1 MLVID
6 KKPEVGIIIARFQ
19 CPILH
24 EGHIEVIETVRANHP
39 RVLVFL
45 GLSPLKCTKNN
56 PFDFAIR
63 RAMLAEKYSDLEVL
77 YIEDVGDNE
86 LWSKNLDRM
95 IAKSVGPSLKVVLY
109 GSRDSFVKSYK
120 GHYPTAELVPTK
132 IISASEIRRRIG
144 IKSKFSQDFR
154 EGIVYATENQF
165 TSFKATVDMAVID
178 SKNKKILLARKPGRF
193 LLCFPGGFT
202 DPKKD
207 KSAED
212 TCIRE
217 VQEETGLVMTDK
229 PKYIGSTIIDD
240 WRYRHEEDKIMT
252 FFYHLE
258 YESGTPKASDDI
270 EFVIWK
276 KFGEITDADIANS
289 HRPLIHM
296 LNSYL
301 NNELLRIP

>member
-212 TCIRE
+212 TCFRE